1 MESSEEQ
8 KQGMLSHVPS
18 DHGVHGVIPVVLDDV
33 QVGVAD
39 PAVEHL
45 DRDIVVPR
53 NPEIGISNK
62 DSINWY

>member
-1 MESSEEQ
+1 
-8 KQGMLSHVPS
+8 
-18 DHGVHGVIPVVLDDV
+18 V

>member
-33 QVGVAD
+33 QVRVTDSAVQNLYCYIIVSGA
-39 PAVEHL
+39 PAYSAH
-45 DRDIVVPR
+45 
-53 NPEIGISNK
+53 
-62 DSINWY
+62 IN